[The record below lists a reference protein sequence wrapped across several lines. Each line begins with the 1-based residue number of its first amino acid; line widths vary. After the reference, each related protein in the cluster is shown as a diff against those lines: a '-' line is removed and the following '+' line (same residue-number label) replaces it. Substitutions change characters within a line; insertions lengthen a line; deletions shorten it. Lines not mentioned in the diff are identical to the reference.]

1 MVEILPPRFAL
12 PRIPEFLL
20 PGRGVWD
27 GCAPAVQIWLV
38 ENLGIMQPEGVGV
51 LCPDIF
57 EFCGLIS
64 RNCAHT
70 PGQSILEFRDPG
82 ILGSCDLGTLDAGP
96 ENLRIR

>member
-38 ENLGIMQPEGVGV
+38 ENLGIMQPEGVEV

-70 PGQSILEFRDPG
+70 PGQSILEFATRESWDPV
-82 ILGSCDLGTLDAGP
+82 TLELWTPD
-96 ENLRIR
+96 LRI